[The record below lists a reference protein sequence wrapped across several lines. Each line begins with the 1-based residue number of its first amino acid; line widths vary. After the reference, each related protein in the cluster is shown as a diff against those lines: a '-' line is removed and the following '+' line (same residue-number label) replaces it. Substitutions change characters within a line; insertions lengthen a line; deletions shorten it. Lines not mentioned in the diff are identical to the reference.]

1 MNINAA
7 KGLSDVLKTNIGP
20 KGTLKMLVG
29 GAGQIKVTKDG
40 NVLLH
45 EMQIQHPTASMIG
58 RSSTA
63 QDDMVGDGTT
73 SNVLFTGELMKLA
86 ERQILEGI
94 HPAVIVDGIEAA
106 KKESIKF
113 LDTVTHK
120 PEKIDREFLM
130 NVARTSLKTKVSNDL
145 ANQLTEI
152 ITDAVL
158 TIQKDDNIDLHMI
171 EIMHMTHKMSTE
183 TRLVKGL
190 VMDHGGRH
198 PDMPKEL
205 KNCFILTCNVSL
217 EYEKTEV
224 NSGFFYN
231 NAEQREKLVASERAF
246 TDHTVRKIIELKR
259 KVCEGNDKNFVVI
272 NQKGID
278 PLSLDMLA
286 KENIIGLRR
295 AKRRNMERLIL
306 SCGGRAPHSADDL
319 VPEDL
324 GYCDIVYEQTLGE
337 DKYTFVEG
345 VKNPFSCT
353 ILIKGP
359 NEHSIA
365 QTKDAIRDGL
375 RAVKNAIDDQRII
388 PGAGAFEI
396 ACSEHLKSF
405 AKSGEVK
412 GKAILGVEVFSEAI
426 LGIPKA
432 IISNSGQDVQ
442 ESILNVVMGNKE
454 QKTFLGVDINN
465 GQTLNPILT
474 GIVQESILNVVM
486 GNKEQ
491 KTFLGVDI
499 NNGQTLN
506 PILTGIYDNYCVKK
520 SLLTIA
526 PVLVQQLLLV
536 DEVIRAGKQ
545 MNKGGDAPN
554 YTG

>member
-1 MNINAA
+1 MSSLQFINSKADHVKKLGALTMNINAA

-29 GAGQIKVTKDG
+29 GAGQIKITKDG

-63 QDDMVGDGTT
+63 QDDQVGDGTT
-73 SNVLFTGELMKLA
+73 SNVIFTGELMKLS
-86 ERQILEGI
+86 ERKIVDGI
-94 HPAVIVDGIEAA
+94 HPATIVDGIEAA
-106 KKESIKF
+106 KKEALAF
-113 LDTVTHK
+113 LDTMK
-120 PEKIDREFLM
+120 YFPDKMDREFLL
-130 NVARTSLKTKVSNDL
+130 NVARTSLKTKLPTDL

-152 ITDAVL
+152 ITDSVL
-158 TIQKDDNIDLHMI
+158 TVKRGNNIDLHMI

-198 PDMPKEL
+198 PDMPKLLE
-205 KNCFILTCNVSL
+205 NCYILTCNISL

-224 NSGFFYN
+224 NSGFFYS
-231 NAEQREKLVASERAF
+231 NAEQREKLVASERQF
-246 TDHTVRKIIELKR
+246 TDDTVRKIIALKR
-259 KVCEGNDKNFVVI
+259 KVCDGTNKGFVI
-272 NQKGID
+272 LNQKGID
-278 PLSLDMLA
+278 PMSLDMLA

-295 AKRRNMERLIL
+295 VKRRNMERAIL
-306 SCGGRAPHSADDL
+306 ACGGRAPHSADDL
-319 VPEDL
+319 TEEDL
-324 GYCDIVYEQTLGE
+324 GFCEKVYEQTLGE

-375 RAVKNAIDDQRII
+375 RAVKNAIEDNCII

-396 ACSEHLKSF
+396 ACSEHLKDFS
-405 AKSGEVK
+405 KSGKVT
-412 GKAILGVEVFSEAI
+412 GKALLGVEVFAESL
-426 LGIPKA
+426 LGIPKNIVNNA
-432 IISNSGQDVQ
+432 GQDVQ
-442 ESILNVVMGNKE
+442 ECLINVVLDSRE
-454 QKTFLGVDINN
+454 QKINLGVDISN
-465 GQTLNPILT
+465 GKSLNPILH
-474 GIVQESILNVVM
+474 
-486 GNKEQ
+486 
-491 KTFLGVDI
+491 
-499 NNGQTLN
+499 
-506 PILTGIYDNYCVKK
+506 GIYDNYCVKK
-520 SLLTIA
+520 SFLTIA

-536 DEVIRAGKQ
+536 DEIIRAGKQ
-545 MNKGGDAPN
+545 MNKGGDGPN
-554 YTG
+554 YQD

>member
-1 MNINAA
+1 MAKLFFYLKMSSLQFINSKAEQLKKQGALTMNINAA
-7 KGLSDVLKTNIGP
+7 KGLSDVLKSNIGP

-29 GAGQIKVTKDG
+29 GAGQIKITKDG

-63 QDDMVGDGTT
+63 QDDEVGDGTT
-73 SNVLFTGELMKLA
+73 SNVIFTGELMKLA
-86 ERQILEGI
+86 ERKIVDGI
-94 HPAVIVDGIEAA
+94 HPATIVDGLEAA
-106 KKESIKF
+106 KKESLSF
-113 LDTVTHK
+113 LDKIVYK
-120 PEKIDREFLM
+120 PETVDREFLL
-130 NVARTSLKTKVSNDL
+130 NVARTSLKTKVSTEL

-158 TIQKDDNIDLHMI
+158 TIKRDDNIDLHMV
-171 EIMHMTHKMSTE
+171 EIMHMNHKMSTE

-198 PDMPKEL
+198 PDMPKTME
-205 KNCFILTCNVSL
+205 NCFVLTCNISL

-246 TDHTVRKIIELKR
+246 TDETVRKIIALKR
-259 KVCEGNDKNFVVI
+259 KVCEGTDKNFIVL

-278 PLSLDMLA
+278 PMSLDMLA
-286 KENIIGLRR
+286 KEGIIGLRR
-295 AKRRNMERLIL
+295 VKRRNMERSIL
-306 SCGGRAPHSADDL
+306 ACGGRAPHSADDL
-319 VPEDL
+319 TPEDL
-324 GYCDIVYEQTLGE
+324 GYCDKVYEQTLGE

-375 RAVKNAIDDQRII
+375 RAVKNAIEDKCIV

-396 ACSEHLKSF
+396 ACSEHLREF
-405 AKSGEVK
+405 AKSGVVQ
-412 GKAILGVEVFSEAI
+412 GKAILGVEVFAEAL

-432 IISNSGQDVQ
+432 IVTNSGQDVQ
-442 ESILNVVMGNKE
+442 ETIINVIMDSKSTGAV
-454 QKTFLGVDINN
+454 LGVDISN
-465 GQTLNPILT
+465 GKSLNP
-474 GIVQESILNVVM
+474 VHY
-486 GNKEQ
+486 
-491 KTFLGVDI
+491 
-499 NNGQTLN
+499 
-506 PILTGIYDNYCVKK
+506 GIYDNYCVKK
-520 SLLTIA
+520 SFLTIA

-536 DEVIRAGKQ
+536 DEIIRAGKQ
-545 MNKGGDAPN
+545 MNKGGDGPN
-554 YTG
+554 YQDM